1 MKTRRLQTIIFTL
14 IITSLILSSGSLAGT
29 LKEKEKMRARQPKI
43 IALKAEGIVGE
54 NKFGYLEYRGEK
66 EPRKGLMEAENHDR
80 KMVYNAIA
88 RQQNT
93 SVENV
98 GRRRAAQIAKRASI
112 GTWLQNEKGEWY
124 RK

>member
-1 MKTRRLQTIIFTL
+1 MKTRRLRTIIFTL
-14 IITSLILSSGSLAGT
+14 IITSLILSSGSLAGS
-29 LKEKEKMRARQPKI
+29 LKEKMRARQPKI
-43 IALKAEGIVGE
+43 IALKAEGIIGE

-66 EPRKGLMEAENHDR
+66 EPRKGPMEAENHDR
-80 KMVYNAIA
+80 EIVYNTIA

-93 SVENV
+93 SAENV
-98 GRRRAAQIAKRASI
+98 GRRRAAQIAERAPI